1 MSLGVGL
8 FVGFAGTFTAGFGV
22 ILAPDLVGGV
32 GLTGLG
38 LGAGFDLGLGVGL
51 GGTGLGCLE
60 GAFGVGLVLGLGLAG
75 GVVGLVGEVPTLGPC
90 TVSRFAVAVRE
101 LWEILW

>member
-1 MSLGVGL
+1 MGLGVGL

-38 LGAGFDLGLGVGL
+38 LGAGFDLCLGVGL
-51 GGTGLGCLE
+51 GCTGLGCLE
-60 GAFGVGLVLGLGLAG
+60 GAFGVGLILGLGLAG
-75 GVVGLVGEVPTLGPC
+75 GVVGLAGEVPTLAPC
-90 TVSRFAVAVRE
+90 TVSRVAVAVRE
-101 LWEILW
+101 PRGILW